1 MSASITRRSSGEWVW
16 QFTATVIRRSWHC
29 LPSCSGRRGREERE
43 GREEGE
49 RKERGRREEE
59 RREEERMGRMKKE
72 EEGGKERGRE
82 GE

>member
-29 LPSCSGRRGREERE
+29 LPSCSGRRWREEREGGEEGRRGREERE
-43 GREEGE
+43 
-49 RKERGRREEE
+49 E
-59 RREEERMGRMKKE
+59 RRVEEKMGRMRKK
-72 EEGGKERGRE
+72 EEGGKERARE